1 MILDMVKSA
10 YNLEK
15 QHEKTSQNSTNR
27 LPDLFDQ
34 RGSTNSRRNLMV
46 DLQLNKLEQQQARL
60 NEIAEGLSGPVAVVL
75 EGRDTAGKSGT
86 IRALTQYLPPRLF
99 SVVMSAK
106 PSKRTM
112 ENWLGY
118 WTKKMPEGKQIIF
131 YDRSWYSRALV
142 QQINGWC
149 SDLQYRNFMRD
160 VESWEKNQTVRF
172 GTRFVKFWLSISE
185 DEQAQRIEER
195 RISPLKYWKL
205 SPNDERALSYYDEMT
220 LLKERVISRG
230 GWETVDFNN
239 KANGRLELLTRLN
252 TVLGAA

>member
-1 MILDMVKSA
+1 
-10 YNLEK
+10 
-15 QHEKTSQNSTNR
+15 
-27 LPDLFDQ
+27 
-34 RGSTNSRRNLMV
+34 MV
-46 DLQLNKLEQQQARL
+46 DLKLNALELQQARL
-60 NEIAEGLSGPVAVVL
+60 NELAEGLTSPVAVVL

-106 PSKRTM
+106 PSKSTM

-149 SDLQYRNFMRD
+149 SPMQYRNFMRE
-160 VESWEKNQTVRF
+160 VESWEANQTVRF

-185 DEQAQRIEER
+185 DEQAARIEER

-220 LLKERVISRG
+220 ILKERVISRG

-252 TVLGAA
+252 TLLEQ

>member
-1 MILDMVKSA
+1 
-10 YNLEK
+10 
-15 QHEKTSQNSTNR
+15 
-27 LPDLFDQ
+27 
-34 RGSTNSRRNLMV
+34 MV
-46 DLQLNKLEQQQARL
+46 DLKLNALELQQARL
-60 NEIAEGLSGPVAVVL
+60 NEIAEGLTSPVAVVL

-106 PSKRTM
+106 PSKSTM

-118 WTKKMPEGKQIIF
+118 WTKKMPEGPQIIF

-149 SDLQYRNFMRD
+149 SPMQYRNFMRE
-160 VESWEKNQTVRF
+160 VQQWEANQTVRF

-185 DEQAQRIEER
+185 DEQAARIEER

-252 TVLGAA
+252 TLLEQ

>member
-1 MILDMVKSA
+1 
-10 YNLEK
+10 
-15 QHEKTSQNSTNR
+15 
-27 LPDLFDQ
+27 
-34 RGSTNSRRNLMV
+34 MV
-46 DLQLNKLEQQQARL
+46 DIQLNKLEQQQARL
-60 NEIAEGLSGPVAVVL
+60 NELAEGLTSPVAVVL

-99 SVVMSAK
+99 SVVLSTK
-106 PSKRTM
+106 PSKSTM

-118 WTKKMPEGKQIIF
+118 WTKKMPEGQQIIF

-149 SDLQYRNFMRD
+149 SPLQYRNFMRE

-185 DEQAQRIEER
+185 EEQARRIEER

-252 TVLGAA
+252 TLLDSAS

>member
-1 MILDMVKSA
+1 MIDL
-10 YNLEK
+10 NL
-15 QHEKTSQNSTNR
+15 NA
-27 LPDLFDQ
+27 
-34 RGSTNSRRNLMV
+34 
-46 DLQLNKLEQQQARL
+46 LEQQQARL
-60 NEIAEGLSGPVAVVL
+60 NFLAEKTEGAVAVVL

-99 SVVMSAK
+99 SVVLSTK
-106 PSKRTM
+106 PSKSTM
-112 ENWLGY
+112 ENWLGF
-118 WTKKMPEGKQIIF
+118 WTKKMPESGIVF

-185 DEQAQRIEER
+185 DEQAARIEER

-230 GWETVDFNN
+230 GWDVIDYNQ
-239 KANGRLELLTRLN
+239 KGVGRLELIRRLCDR
-252 TVLGAA
+252 LESKRE

>member
-1 MILDMVKSA
+1 
-10 YNLEK
+10 
-15 QHEKTSQNSTNR
+15 
-27 LPDLFDQ
+27 
-34 RGSTNSRRNLMV
+34 MV
-46 DLQLNKLEQQQARL
+46 DLKLNPLELEQARL
-60 NEIAEGLSGPVAVVL
+60 NEIAEGLTSPVAVVL

-99 SVVMSAK
+99 SVVLSTK
-106 PSKRTM
+106 PSKSTM

-149 SDLQYRNFMRD
+149 SPMQYRNFMRE
-160 VESWEKNQTVRF
+160 VESWEANQTVRF

-252 TVLGAA
+252 TLLEQ

>member
-1 MILDMVKSA
+1 
-10 YNLEK
+10 
-15 QHEKTSQNSTNR
+15 
-27 LPDLFDQ
+27 
-34 RGSTNSRRNLMV
+34 MV
-46 DLQLNKLEQQQARL
+46 DLKLNPLELEQARL
-60 NEIAEGLSGPVAVVL
+60 NEIAEGLTSPVAVVL

-99 SVVMSAK
+99 SVVLSTK
-106 PSKRTM
+106 PSKSTM

-149 SDLQYRNFMRD
+149 SPMQYRNFMRD

-252 TVLGAA
+252 TLLEQ

>member
-1 MILDMVKSA
+1 
-10 YNLEK
+10 
-15 QHEKTSQNSTNR
+15 
-27 LPDLFDQ
+27 
-34 RGSTNSRRNLMV
+34 MV
-46 DLQLNKLEQQQARL
+46 DLKLNALELEQARL
-60 NEIAEGLSGPVAVVL
+60 NEIAEGLTSPVAVVL

-99 SVVMSAK
+99 SVVLSTK
-106 PSKRTM
+106 PSKSTM
-112 ENWLGY
+112 ENWLGF
-118 WTKKMPEGKQIIF
+118 WAKKLPESGIVF

-239 KANGRLELLTRLN
+239 KANGRLELLRRLN
-252 TVLGAA
+252 TILGE

>member
-1 MILDMVKSA
+1 
-10 YNLEK
+10 
-15 QHEKTSQNSTNR
+15 
-27 LPDLFDQ
+27 
-34 RGSTNSRRNLMV
+34 MV
-46 DLQLNKLEQQQARL
+46 DLKLNPLELEQARL
-60 NEIAEGLSGPVAVVL
+60 NEIAEGLTSPVAVVL

-99 SVVMSAK
+99 SVVLSTK
-106 PSKRTM
+106 PSKSTM

-131 YDRSWYSRALV
+131 YDRSWYSRAMV

-149 SDLQYRNFMRD
+149 SPLQYRNFMRD

-185 DEQAQRIEER
+185 DEQAARIEER

-239 KANGRLELLTRLN
+239 NANGRLELLTRLN
-252 TVLGAA
+252 TLLGAAS

>member
-1 MILDMVKSA
+1 
-10 YNLEK
+10 
-15 QHEKTSQNSTNR
+15 
-27 LPDLFDQ
+27 
-34 RGSTNSRRNLMV
+34 MV
-46 DLQLNKLEQQQARL
+46 DLKLNALELQQARL
-60 NEIAEGLSGPVAVVL
+60 NELAEGLTSPVAVVL

-99 SVVMSAK
+99 SVVLSTK
-106 PSKRTM
+106 PSKSTM

-149 SDLQYRNFMRD
+149 SPMQYRNFMRE
-160 VESWEKNQTVRF
+160 VQSWEKNQTVRF
-172 GTRFVKFWLSISE
+172 GTRFIKFWLSISE
-185 DEQAQRIEER
+185 DEQAARIEER

-220 LLKERVISRG
+220 LLKEKVISRG

-252 TVLGAA
+252 TLLEQ

>member
-1 MILDMVKSA
+1 
-10 YNLEK
+10 
-15 QHEKTSQNSTNR
+15 
-27 LPDLFDQ
+27 
-34 RGSTNSRRNLMV
+34 MV
-46 DLQLNKLEQQQARL
+46 DLKLNALELEQARL
-60 NEIAEGLSGPVAVVL
+60 NEIAEGLTSPVAVVL

-99 SVVMSAK
+99 SVVLSTK
-106 PSKRTM
+106 PSKSTM

-149 SDLQYRNFMRD
+149 SPMQYRNFMRD

-252 TVLGAA
+252 TLLEQ

>member
-1 MILDMVKSA
+1 
-10 YNLEK
+10 
-15 QHEKTSQNSTNR
+15 
-27 LPDLFDQ
+27 
-34 RGSTNSRRNLMV
+34 MV
-46 DLQLNKLEQQQARL
+46 DLKLNALELQQARL
-60 NEIAEGLSGPVAVVL
+60 NELAEGLTSPVAVVL

-99 SVVMSAK
+99 SVVLSTK
-106 PSKRTM
+106 PSKSTM

-149 SDLQYRNFMRD
+149 SPMQYRNFMRD

-205 SPNDERALSYYDEMT
+205 SPNDEKALSYYDEMT

-252 TVLGAA
+252 TLLEQ

>member
-1 MILDMVKSA
+1 
-10 YNLEK
+10 
-15 QHEKTSQNSTNR
+15 
-27 LPDLFDQ
+27 
-34 RGSTNSRRNLMV
+34 MV
-46 DLQLNKLEQQQARL
+46 DLKLNKLELQQARL
-60 NEIAEGLSGPVAVVL
+60 NELAEGLTSPVAVVL

-99 SVVMSAK
+99 SVVLSTK
-106 PSKRTM
+106 PSKSTM

-118 WTKKMPEGKQIIF
+118 WTKKMPEGEQITF

-142 QQINGWC
+142 QKINGWC

-172 GTRFVKFWLSISE
+172 GTRFIKFWLSISE
-185 DEQAQRIEER
+185 EEQARRIEER

-220 LLKERVISRG
+220 LLKEKVISRG

-252 TVLGAA
+252 TLLEQ

>member
-1 MILDMVKSA
+1 MV
-10 YNLEK
+10 NI
-15 QHEKTSQNSTNR
+15 
-27 LPDLFDQ
+27 
-34 RGSTNSRRNLMV
+34 
-46 DLQLNKLEQQQARL
+46 QLNKLEQQQARL
-60 NEIAEGLSGPVAVVL
+60 NEIAEGLTGPVAVVL

-99 SVVMSAK
+99 SVVLSTK
-106 PSKRTM
+106 PSKSTM

-118 WTKKMPEGKQIIF
+118 WTKKMPDNGIVF

-142 QQINGWC
+142 QKINGWC
-149 SDLQYRNFMRD
+149 SDLQYRNFMRE

-252 TVLGAA
+252 TLLEQ

>member
-1 MILDMVKSA
+1 
-10 YNLEK
+10 
-15 QHEKTSQNSTNR
+15 
-27 LPDLFDQ
+27 
-34 RGSTNSRRNLMV
+34 MV
-46 DLQLNKLEQQQARL
+46 DLKLNPLELEQARL
-60 NEIAEGLSGPVAVVL
+60 NEIAEGLTSPVAVVL

-86 IRALTQYLPPRLF
+86 IRALTQYLPPKYF
-99 SVVMSAK
+99 SVVLSTK
-106 PSKRTM
+106 PSKSTM

-131 YDRSWYSRALV
+131 YDRSWYSRAMV

-149 SDLQYRNFMRD
+149 SPLQYRNFMRD
-160 VESWEKNQTVRF
+160 VKSWEKNQTVRF

-185 DEQAQRIEER
+185 DEQAARIEER

-252 TVLGAA
+252 TLLGAA

>member
-1 MILDMVKSA
+1 
-10 YNLEK
+10 
-15 QHEKTSQNSTNR
+15 
-27 LPDLFDQ
+27 
-34 RGSTNSRRNLMV
+34 MV
-46 DLQLNKLEQQQARL
+46 DLKLNPLELEQARL
-60 NEIAEGLSGPVAVVL
+60 NEIAEGLTSPVAVVL

-99 SVVMSAK
+99 SVVLSTK
-106 PSKRTM
+106 PSKSTM

-149 SDLQYRNFMRD
+149 SPMQYRNFMRE
-160 VESWEKNQTVRF
+160 VESWEANQTVRF
-172 GTRFVKFWLSISE
+172 GTRFIKFWLSISE
-185 DEQAQRIEER
+185 EEQARRIEER

-252 TVLGAA
+252 TLLGATS

>member
-1 MILDMVKSA
+1 
-10 YNLEK
+10 
-15 QHEKTSQNSTNR
+15 
-27 LPDLFDQ
+27 
-34 RGSTNSRRNLMV
+34 MV
-46 DLQLNKLEQQQARL
+46 DLKLNPLELEQARL
-60 NEIAEGLSGPVAVVL
+60 NEIAEGLTSPVAVVL

-86 IRALTQYLPPRLF
+86 IRALTQYLPPKYF
-99 SVVMSAK
+99 SVVLSTK
-106 PSKRTM
+106 PSKSTM

-131 YDRSWYSRALV
+131 YDRSWYSRAMV

-149 SDLQYRNFMRD
+149 SPLQYRNFMRD

-185 DEQAQRIEER
+185 DEQAARIEER

-252 TVLGAA
+252 TLLGSAS

>member
-1 MILDMVKSA
+1 
-10 YNLEK
+10 
-15 QHEKTSQNSTNR
+15 
-27 LPDLFDQ
+27 
-34 RGSTNSRRNLMV
+34 MV
-46 DLQLNKLEQQQARL
+46 DLKLNALELQQARL
-60 NEIAEGLSGPVAVVL
+60 NEIAEGLTSPVAVVL

-106 PSKRTM
+106 PSKSTM

-118 WTKKMPEGKQIIF
+118 WTKKMPEGPQIIF

-149 SDLQYRNFMRD
+149 SPMQYRNFMRE
-160 VESWEKNQTVRF
+160 VQQWEANQTVRF

-252 TVLGAA
+252 TLLEQ

>member
-1 MILDMVKSA
+1 
-10 YNLEK
+10 
-15 QHEKTSQNSTNR
+15 
-27 LPDLFDQ
+27 
-34 RGSTNSRRNLMV
+34 MV
-46 DLQLNKLEQQQARL
+46 DLKLNPLELEQARL
-60 NEIAEGLSGPVAVVL
+60 NEIAEGLTSPVAVVL

-86 IRALTQYLPPRLF
+86 IRALTQYLPPKYF
-99 SVVMSAK
+99 SVVLSTK
-106 PSKRTM
+106 PSKSTM

-131 YDRSWYSRALV
+131 YDRSWYSRAMV

-149 SDLQYRNFMRD
+149 SPLQYRNFMRD

-185 DEQAQRIEER
+185 DEQAARIEER

-252 TVLGAA
+252 TLLGAA

>member
-1 MILDMVKSA
+1 
-10 YNLEK
+10 
-15 QHEKTSQNSTNR
+15 
-27 LPDLFDQ
+27 
-34 RGSTNSRRNLMV
+34 MV
-46 DLQLNKLEQQQARL
+46 DLKLNPLELQQARL
-60 NEIAEGLSGPVAVVL
+60 NEIAEGLTGPVAVVL

-99 SVVMSAK
+99 SVVLSTK
-106 PSKRTM
+106 PSKSTM

-118 WTKKMPEGKQIIF
+118 WTKKMPDSRIVF

-220 LLKERVISRG
+220 LLKEKVISRG

-252 TVLGAA
+252 TLLEQ

>member
-1 MILDMVKSA
+1 MILDMVKCA

-15 QHEKTSQNSTNR
+15 QHEKTSQNSTNN

-34 RGSTNSRRNLMV
+34 RGYTNSRRNTMV
-46 DLQLNKLEQQQARL
+46 DIQLNKLEQQQARL
-60 NEIAEGLSGPVAVVL
+60 NEIAEGLTGPVAVVL

-149 SDLQYRNFMRD
+149 SPLQYRNFMRE

-185 DEQAQRIEER
+185 EEQARRIEER

-252 TVLGAA
+252 TLLEQ

>member
-1 MILDMVKSA
+1 
-10 YNLEK
+10 
-15 QHEKTSQNSTNR
+15 
-27 LPDLFDQ
+27 
-34 RGSTNSRRNLMV
+34 MV
-46 DLQLNKLEQQQARL
+46 DLKLNPLELEQARL
-60 NEIAEGLSGPVAVVL
+60 NEIAEGLTSPVAVVL

-86 IRALTQYLPPRLF
+86 IRALTQSLPPKYF
-99 SVVMSAK
+99 SVVLSTK
-106 PSKRTM
+106 PSKSTM

-149 SDLQYRNFMRD
+149 SPMQYRNFMRE
-160 VESWEKNQTVRF
+160 VESWEANQTVRF

-185 DEQAQRIEER
+185 DEQARRIEER

-252 TVLGAA
+252 TLLGAAS

>member
-1 MILDMVKSA
+1 
-10 YNLEK
+10 
-15 QHEKTSQNSTNR
+15 
-27 LPDLFDQ
+27 
-34 RGSTNSRRNLMV
+34 MV

-60 NEIAEGLSGPVAVVL
+60 NEIAEALTGPIAVVL

-86 IRALTQYLPPRLF
+86 IRALTQYLPPKYF

-106 PSKRTM
+106 PSKTTM
-112 ENWLGY
+112 ENWLGF
-118 WTKKMPEGKQIIF
+118 WANKMPEGKQIIF

-142 QQINGWC
+142 QKINGWC
-149 SDLQYRNFMRD
+149 SDLQYRNFMEG
-160 VESWEKNQTVRF
+160 VEAWEERQGLLDPV
-172 GTRFVKFWLSISE
+172 RFVKFWLSISE

-230 GWETVDFNN
+230 GWETIDFND
-239 KANGRLELLTRLN
+239 KAQGRLELLTKLN
-252 TVLGAA
+252 TQLGA

>member
-1 MILDMVKSA
+1 
-10 YNLEK
+10 
-15 QHEKTSQNSTNR
+15 
-27 LPDLFDQ
+27 
-34 RGSTNSRRNLMV
+34 MV
-46 DLQLNKLEQQQARL
+46 DLKLNPLELEQARL
-60 NEIAEGLSGPVAVVL
+60 NEIAEGLTSPVAVVL

-99 SVVMSAK
+99 SVVLSTK
-106 PSKRTM
+106 PSKSTM
-112 ENWLGY
+112 ENWLGF
-118 WTKKMPEGKQIIF
+118 WAKKLPESGIVF

-149 SDLQYRNFMRD
+149 SPMQYRNFMRD

-252 TVLGAA
+252 TVLGSAS